1 MMVSKASLFVRMTD
15 RFSSQHLLKTP
26 STPVTPIPL
35 IISLVS
41 RNGTYLRC
49 ARVVRTIGDRERSVK
64 MRKIDSSQKVDGTNP
79 AQVFSA
85 LTLAQRQ
92 HRAQCAQ
99 LLRLLG
105 QSGCS
110 WNVDHQDPQY
120 NQPIFQEKRCIKSNK

>member
-26 STPVTPIPL
+26 STPVTPIPS

-41 RNGTYLRC
+41 RKGTYLRRT
-49 ARVVRTIGDRERSVK
+49 RVVRTIGDRERSVK

-110 WNVDHQDPQY
+110 WNVDH
-120 NQPIFQEKRCIKSNK
+120 